1 MPSSR
6 LKVFLLLSLI
16 LHAAVLTLVAAL
28 TPDKAYD
35 LPQPLA
41 IGVTTRYND
50 PGRGKGN
57 SLEPAPMKQP
67 EARKKA
73 EKAHEKK
80 TVMVVTKRTP
90 PEKTEK
96 KEIISRDIQPVTE
109 QTTAAESTIPS
120 ANAVESDSVSP
131 DGKARGSGLGDRGT
145 GLDTKGDGRGAEIG
159 YPDYGVNPKPNY
171 PMIAKRHG
179 YEGLVVLN
187 VFVLEN
193 GNVGKIEIR
202 KSSGYDVLDDSALNS
217 VREWTFIPGKIN
229 GRPASSW
236 VAVPVRFD
244 LTNR

>member
-1 MPSSR
+1 MPFSR
-6 LKVFLLLSLI
+6 IGIFILLSLI
-16 LHAAVLTLVAAL
+16 LHAAVFAAFITL
-28 TPDKAYD
+28 TPERPDELA
-35 LPQPLA
+35 QPLTV
-41 IGVTTRYND
+41 GVTTRYND

-57 SLEPAPMKQP
+57 SLEPAPMGEP
-67 EARKKA
+67 EPVKKA

-131 DGKARGSGLGDRGT
+131 DGKGRGSGLGDRGT

-217 VREWTFIPGKIN
+217 VREWTFIPGKIA